1 MAGRTG
7 PSSKKKA
14 ASKAAPK
21 KAAAKPAQSA
31 SSGRSLWHGQ
41 LRLSLV
47 SVPVELFPATKSGA
61 RIAFH
66 QVDTKTG
73 KRIHY
78 DKVAQGVGKVPAE
91 RIAKAIEVKRGDY
104 VVFTDEELESVKQS
118 GRRVIDLVQ
127 FVKSSEI
134 DPIWYDKPYY
144 VVPADDMAKDAYGV
158 LRDALRATGMVGL
171 GQFVMRGRDWL
182 AALKPC
188 GRGMMLETLH
198 FADEVRKSAPFF
210 AEIGDGKPDQ
220 ELLELARELIER
232 KAGKFSPDQFTDYY
246 SEELRALVAQ
256 KSKDHKPLHAEEEKP
271 QGGAQVIDLVEAL
284 RRSVAQ
290 NSKDDSAAQRKRR
303 GST

>member
-7 PSSKKKA
+7 ASSKKPSAKPLA
-14 ASKAAPK
+14 K
-21 KAAAKPAQSA
+21 AAKPASA
-31 SSGRSLWHGQ
+31 GRSLWHGQ

-47 SVPVELFPATKSGA
+47 SVPIEIFPATKAGA

-66 QVDTKTG
+66 QIDTKTG

-78 DKVAQGVGKVPAE
+78 DKVAEGVGKVPPD

-104 VVFTDEELESVKQS
+104 VTFTDEELDSVKQT
-118 GRRVIDLVQ
+118 GRHVIELAQ

-144 VVPADDMAKDAYGV
+144 VVPADEMAEDAYAV

-171 GQFVMRGRDWL
+171 GQFVMRGRDWIV
-182 AALKPC
+182 AIKPC

-210 AEIGDGKPDQ
+210 ADVGDEKPDQ
-220 ELLELARELIER
+220 ELLDLARELIER
-232 KAGKFSPDQFTDYY
+232 KTGKFSPDSFVDHY
-246 SEELRALVAQ
+246 SEELRALIEQ
-256 KSKDHKPLHAEEEKP
+256 KSRDHQPLHAEEEEKP
-271 QGGAQVIDLVEAL
+271 RAQVIDLVEAL

-290 NSKDDSAAQRKRR
+290 NSKDDSSEPRKRGKR
-303 GST
+303 SA